1 MTAIQPALLRVC
13 ALETQSQRCADD
25 SRARVERVLFASRDA
40 GDPGARDALVERFL
54 PLARSLA
61 RRYERS
67 GEPMDDLVQ
76 VASLAL
82 VNAIDRFD
90 ATHGYAFSSFAVP
103 TIIGALKRHFRDRTW
118 IVRPPRKVQE
128 LTLRVE
134 HATRRLS
141 QDFDRA
147 PTMTELAT
155 AVDSDEEQVLAAL
168 LARGSRHALSLQ
180 SPGIDQGEDSPLQ
193 DTLGCFDEG
202 YALAESRV
210 MLAGLLPGL
219 TPRLR
224 EVLRLRF
231 ELDLTQAQIGQQL
244 GVGQIQISRLIHQAL
259 AQLRHVADQQQRL
272 TDGELEP
279 EYALTCGS

>member
-1 MTAIQPALLRVC
+1 MTAQAAQRMC
-13 ALETQSQRCADD
+13 ALQTQSEHCRED
-25 SRARVERVLFASRDA
+25 SRAQVERMLFASRDA
-40 GDPGARDALVERFL
+40 GDPHARDALVERFL

-67 GEPMDDLVQ
+67 GEPLDDLVQ

-82 VNAIDRFD
+82 VHAIDRFD
-90 ATHGYAFSSFAVP
+90 ATHGHAFSSFAVP

-118 IVRPPRKVQE
+118 IVRPPRRVQD

-134 HATRRLS
+134 HATRKLS

-147 PTMTELAT
+147 PTLSELAI
-155 AVDSDEEQVLAAL
+155 AVNSDEEQILAAL

-180 SPGIDQGEDSPLQ
+180 SPATDQGEDSALQ
-193 DTLGCFDEG
+193 DTLGCLEEG
-202 YALAESRV
+202 YALAESRAV
-210 MLAGLLPGL
+210 LAGLMPGL
-219 TPRLR
+219 SPRLR

-231 ELDLTQAQIGQQL
+231 EQDLTQAQIGQQL

-259 AQLRHVADQQQRL
+259 AQLRHIADQQQRL
-272 TDGELEP
+272 ADGELQP
-279 EYALTCGS
+279 QQHALTCRT

>member
-1 MTAIQPALLRVC
+1 MSSAMTTVEFSAHACVVH
-13 ALETQSQRCADD
+13 ATNGVED
-25 SRARVERVLFASRDA
+25 SRARMERILFACRDA
-40 GDPGARDALVERFL
+40 GDPHARDALVERFL

-67 GEPMDDLVQ
+67 GEPIDDLVQ

-134 HATRRLS
+134 HATRKLS

-155 AVDSDEEQVLAAL
+155 AVDSDEEQILEAL

-180 SPGIDQGEDSPLQ
+180 SPATDQGEDSALQ
-193 DTLGCFDEG
+193 DTLGCFE
-202 YALAESRV
+202 EHCKKR
-210 MLAGLLPGL
+210 LPVR
-219 TPRLR
+219 RLVSSVR
-224 EVLRLRF
+224 EVPSLTFNVYRHGTVTAA
-231 ELDLTQAQIGQQL
+231 ELD
-244 GVGQIQISRLIHQAL
+244 AL
-259 AQLRHVADQQQRL
+259 DSA
-272 TDGELEP
+272 
-279 EYALTCGS
+279 